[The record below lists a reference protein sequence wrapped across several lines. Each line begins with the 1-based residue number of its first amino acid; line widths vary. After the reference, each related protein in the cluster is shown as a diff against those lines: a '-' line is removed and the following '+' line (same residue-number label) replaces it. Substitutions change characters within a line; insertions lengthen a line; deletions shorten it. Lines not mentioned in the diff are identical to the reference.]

1 MDKGEKDMPT
11 KRFYRL
17 SEEKRRIIQEAA
29 LHEFARVPFDKASI
43 NQIIKEAGI
52 SRGSFYTYFE
62 DKWDVLAC
70 IFEENRRMLEMTM
83 QQEMESSGGNIW
95 EMLETVLNKAI
106 SLSSGPERVQ
116 FVRNVMEHIS
126 SDTIFRNLHQKGV
139 MESGSMEG
147 EMTRWLYA
155 HYSREKLRELDYKEF
170 VAFYQMAMVSIAMEI
185 KAYFEGKSID
195 KIQESYRLKMA
206 LLKRGLCPSV

>member
-1 MDKGEKDMPT
+1 MTT

-139 MESGSMEG
+139 MESGAMEG

-155 HYSREKLRELDYKEF
+155 HDSREKLRELDYKEF